1 MSGTISANPS
11 VDLTTTSDVQAWMT
25 ALNVVTIPANQLQ
38 QMVTGMS
45 AAIQNWLGYN
55 LIQQTYTVSFDGR
68 GTSKIAFPNS
78 PVTAVS
84 SLTIDGNIVPTSGG
98 PGAWGYVYTTLQG
111 QSWLG
116 LRGYRFC
123 AGIQNC
129 EITYTAGFSS
139 NNLPPALVQ
148 ACRESITALS
158 QIASREPG
166 LTKEKVGGLEEDY
179 AIPRAADNTMTTFVL
194 TPSITLA
201 LMPLR
206 RVVPAW

>member
-1 MSGTISANPS
+1 MSGTISANPA
-11 VDLTTTSDVQAWMT
+11 VDLTTAADVQAWMT
-25 ALNVVTIPANQLQ
+25 ALNVVAIPAAQVQ
-38 QMVTGMS
+38 QMVTAMS
-45 AAIQNWLGYN
+45 AEIQAWLGYN
-55 LIQQTYTVSFDGR
+55 IIQQTYTTTFDGR
-68 GTSKIAFPNS
+68 GASKVAFPNS

-84 SLTIDGNIVPTSGG
+84 SLTINGENIPSSAGALS
-98 PGAWGYVYTTLQG
+98 PGYMYTTLQG

-116 LRGYRFC
+116 LRGYRFW
-123 AGIQNC
+123 GGMQNC
-129 EITYTAGFSS
+129 TITYTAGFKS
-139 NNLPPALVQ
+139 NNIPAALVQ
-148 ACRESITALS
+148 ACREAITALS

-179 AIPRAADNTMTTFVL
+179 AAPQPSNNPMTTFVL